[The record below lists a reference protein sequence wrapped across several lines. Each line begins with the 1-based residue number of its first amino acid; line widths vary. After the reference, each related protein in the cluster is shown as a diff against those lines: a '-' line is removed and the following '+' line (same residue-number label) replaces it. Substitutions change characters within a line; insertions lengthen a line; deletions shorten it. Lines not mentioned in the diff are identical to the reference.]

1 MGPLVT
7 LSRPTSSIEPPTVK
21 PARRRKRPEKILKS
35 SDTDTPT
42 PTSKPNRRR
51 KRPEKQNKG
60 GKETIPPTWVES
72 TTPTIFETIQPS
84 SSPTLIPEA
93 SSPPSSNPTLL
104 PSSNKKTSGPSSS
117 PTLSSESPSTHPIV
131 DTLSPTLSPS
141 ILMSNRPSFTPSS
154 ISIPSF
160 FPTILVS
167 SNPTIPPTISDS
179 SQPSLIPSVFVTE
192 KPTTAPTISDSG
204 QPSLIPSVYLTAKP
218 TTTPT
223 NLKSSQPSQIPSIL
237 VSTNPSLAPTIL
249 DDSSQPSQPSI
260 LVTDTPTLAPSI
272 LNTTISYPPTSS
284 PTDTPIKF
292 EPLEFTPDVDYLIG
306 ELDYPSRNY
315 QISCT
320 IQPLEKINAWGKL
333 IKFTADPYGIDD
345 NYGDRAPLIQFKSDS
360 FLIRVNQGTIS
371 DPNHHITSDIPL
383 NENVD
388 NDIRILSKGDKTS
401 LYINGTLTK
410 SMDTPFSE
418 RPQIEKLYIYA
429 GDSKN
434 KNPAKAIIKN
444 LVFTSM

>member
-1 MGPLVT
+1 MG
-7 LSRPTSSIEPPTVK
+7 
-21 PARRRKRPEKILKS
+21 
-35 SDTDTPT
+35 
-42 PTSKPNRRR
+42 
-51 KRPEKQNKG
+51 
-60 GKETIPPTWVES
+60 ES
-72 TTPTIFETIQPS
+72 TTPTIFESIQPS

-154 ISIPSF
+154 ISIPSL

-179 SQPSLIPSVFVTE
+179 SQPSIIPSVFVTE

-204 QPSLIPSVYLTAKP
+204 QPSLIPSVYLTAKPTIAPTISVSSQPSTMPSVFVTTKP

-284 PTDTPIKF
+284 PTNTPIKF